1 MILADRCTFCNSVA
15 HTGVCPPTDTIFSA
29 DGSVY
34 MTFPPVTPR
43 VETTPYLVRRLTT
56 TDALPPLPGLAG
68 TSWSVQSQT
77 RQSFRDVARLRS
89 DISRQYGPY
98 VSHWAV
104 TLTDG
109 RRVYRYSWE
118 RLDAVQGR
126 LTTVLWLTR
135 DA

>member
-1 MILADRCTFCNSVA
+1 MTE
-15 HTGVCPPTDTIFSA
+15 TIFNQ

-34 MTFPPVTPR
+34 MSFPPVTPR
-43 VETTPYLVRRLTT
+43 VEPTPYLVRRITT
-56 TDALPPLPGLAG
+56 TDAPRGA
-68 TSWSVQSQT
+68 WSVQSQT

-98 VSHWAV
+98 VSHWSV